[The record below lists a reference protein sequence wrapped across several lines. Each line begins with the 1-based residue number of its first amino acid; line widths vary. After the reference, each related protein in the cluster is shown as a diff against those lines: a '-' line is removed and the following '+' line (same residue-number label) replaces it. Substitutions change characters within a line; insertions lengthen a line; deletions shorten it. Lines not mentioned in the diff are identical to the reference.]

1 MLYKPLYLDCD
12 YFHPDLNNVV
22 VFYIYIFSIQNQ
34 NWKVYIDF
42 EHLIVSVCNV

>member
-12 YFHPDLNNVV
+12 YFHPDLNNVGF
-22 VFYIYIFSIQNQ
+22 FYILSNQ

-42 EHLIVSVCNV
+42 EHLIVSVCNVYGL